1 VQFLKLNGV
10 TLHHQVISAAA
21 GKPKLVFSNSLGT
34 DFRIWR
40 DVIVRL
46 AGDFSIL
53 TYDSRGHGLSEVG
66 DTPYA
71 IDTLG
76 ADLAALIE
84 ATGFGPAI
92 VCGVSVGGL
101 TAQALVKARPD
112 LVSGLVL
119 CDTAH
124 KIGTADAWNERIAKV
139 TDGGIEVVADTVLKG
154 WFTEG
159 FRGSD
164 PSFAGYRS
172 MLTRTPR
179 EGYLA
184 TVAAIRDAD
193 FTTDAPN
200 IHVPTVCLGGE
211 VDIPTPP
218 KLVQELANLI
228 PGARYELIRG
238 AGHIPMVERP
248 EIVAAIINAFAA
260 LVGVSIDAAK
270 RN

>member
-46 AGDFSIL
+46 AGDFAIL

-66 DTPYA
+66 DTPYT
-71 IDTLG
+71 IETLG
-76 ADLAALIE
+76 ADLAGLIE

-92 VCGVSVGGL
+92 ICGVSVGGL

-124 KIGTADAWNERIAKV
+124 RIGTAEAWNDRIAKV
-139 TDGGIEVVADTVLKG
+139 TEGGIGVVAEMVLKG

-159 FRGSD
+159 FRTND
-164 PSFAGYRS
+164 PSFAGYRA

-179 EGYLA
+179 DGYLA

-193 FTTDAPN
+193 FTADAPS
-200 IHVPTVCLGGE
+200 IAVPALCLGGDA
-211 VDIPTPP
+211 DIPTPP
-218 KLVQELANLI
+218 KLVQELAKLI
-228 PGARYELIRG
+228 PGARYELIRD

-248 EIVAAIINAFAA
+248 EIIAAMIRAFAEFA
-260 LVGVSIDAAK
+260 GAETNAEQ
-270 RN
+270 RH

>member
-1 VQFLKLNGV
+1 MQFLKLNGV

-34 DFRIWR
+34 DIRIWR

-53 TYDSRGHGLSEVG
+53 AYDSRGHGLSEVG
-66 DTPYA
+66 DTPYT
-71 IDTLG
+71 IETLG
-76 ADLAALIE
+76 ADLAALID

-101 TAQALVKARPD
+101 TAQALYKARPD
-112 LVSGLVL
+112 LVGGLVL

-124 KIGTADAWNERIAKV
+124 KIGTAEAWNERIAIVGK
-139 TDGGIEVVADTVLKG
+139 DGIEAVADTVLKG
-154 WFTEG
+154 WFTEN
-159 FRGSD
+159 FRNTD
-164 PSFAGYRS
+164 PSFAGYRA

-193 FTTDAPN
+193 FTVDAPT
-200 IHVPTVCLGGE
+200 IDVPTLCLGGE

-218 KLVQELANLI
+218 KLVQELAKLI

-238 AGHIPMVERP
+238 AGHIPMIERP
-248 EIVAAIINAFAA
+248 EVVAAIISAFAKFA
-260 LVGVSIDAAK
+260 GASPDAAK
-270 RN
+270 RH